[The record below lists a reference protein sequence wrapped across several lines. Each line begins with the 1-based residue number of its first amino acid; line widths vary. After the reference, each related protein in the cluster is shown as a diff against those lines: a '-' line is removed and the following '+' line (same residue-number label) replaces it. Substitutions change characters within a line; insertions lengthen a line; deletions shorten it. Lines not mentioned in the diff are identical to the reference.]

1 MESFDAH
8 KWFKKQYL
16 EEAKIDEAMM
26 SREEAFEALRDVL
39 KRGNVDDSYAMK
51 MRMALDSLQADEIRV
66 MMDREKANKSVTFS
80 DVREDDLDEIKYPQ
94 TDYTRYQLVPR
105 MEMAVEANGK
115 EQTYKEFIS
124 SLNDLLTVWYMEGF
138 EKDDVLAFMK
148 VIIPSGPKDLPRIL
162 SKKIELK
169 VS

>member
-1 MESFDAH
+1 MDNFDAH

-105 MEMAVEANGK
+105 MEMAVEEQGK
-115 EQTYKEFIS
+115 KQTYKEFIS
-124 SLNDLLTVWYMEGF
+124 SLNDLLTVWYMEEF

-148 VIIPSGPKDLPRIL
+148 VIIPSGPKDLP
-162 SKKIELK
+162 
-169 VS
+169 

>member
-124 SLNDLLTVWYMEGF
+124 SLNDLLTVWYMEEF

-148 VIIPSGPKDLPRIL
+148 VIIPSGPKDLP
-162 SKKIELK
+162 
-169 VS
+169 

>member
-148 VIIPSGPKDLPRIL
+148 VIIPSGPKDLP
-162 SKKIELK
+162 
-169 VS
+169 

>member
-1 MESFDAH
+1 MEGFDAH

-16 EEAKIDEAMM
+16 EEAQIDEAMM

-51 MRMALDSLQADEIRV
+51 MRMALDSLQADEVRV

-105 MEMAVEANGK
+105 METAVEANGK

-138 EKDDVLAFMK
+138 EKDDILAFMK
-148 VIIPSGPKDLPRIL
+148 VIIPS
-162 SKKIELK
+162 S
-169 VS
+169 

>member
-16 EEAKIDEAMM
+16 EEAQIDEAMM

-80 DVREDDLDEIKYPQ
+80 DIRENMSPTE
-94 TDYTRYQLVPR
+94 
-105 MEMAVEANGK
+105 AVVELNS
-115 EQTYKEFIS
+115 YM
-124 SLNDLLTVWYMEGF
+124 NDLQDISAAVSRIMQQTFPGEYRRGDSYGAFDFGSSRNQFDITFESILDSLASIGDEME
-138 EKDDVLAFMK
+138 
-148 VIIPSGPKDLPRIL
+148 
-162 SKKIELK
+162 
-169 VS
+169 